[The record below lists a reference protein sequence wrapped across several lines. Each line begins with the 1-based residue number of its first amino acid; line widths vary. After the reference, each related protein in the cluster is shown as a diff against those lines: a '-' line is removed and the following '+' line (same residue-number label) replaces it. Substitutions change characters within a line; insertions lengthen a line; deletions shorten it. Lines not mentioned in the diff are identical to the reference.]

1 MTKKILLYIVKYA
14 WHTTLMKEK
23 CEATFMTLLDKLAVV
38 STSLG
43 ESQALNKYCI
53 ITGSY

>member
-1 MTKKILLYIVKYA
+1 
-14 WHTTLMKEK
+14 MKEK
-23 CEATFMTLLDKLAVV
+23 CEATFMTLLDKLVV
-38 STSLG
+38 PDTSLR

>member
-1 MTKKILLYIVKYA
+1 MTKKNLLYIVKYA
-14 WHTTLMKEK
+14 WHTTLMKKK
-23 CEATFMTLLDKLAVV
+23 CEATFMTLLDKLVV
-38 STSLG
+38 LDTSLG